1 MESDMI
7 KIGML
12 IADRY
17 EVLEKV
23 GTGGMSD
30 VYKAKDHRLNRMV
43 AVKVLK
49 QEFSENASFVSKFRV
64 EAQAAAGLMHPNIVN
79 VYDVGEEK
87 GNHFII
93 MELVNGITL
102 KRYIEKKERLT
113 PREAVTVAIQVAM
126 GLAAAHRNHIIHR
139 DIKPQNIIISKEGKV
154 KVTDFGIAKAST
166 SNTITS
172 NVMGSVHYTSPE
184 QARGGFSDEKSDVYS
199 LGVTLYEML
208 TGNVPYEGD
217 TTVAIALQHIQ
228 DPFPSPREKVPDLPY
243 SVEQIVLK
251 CCEKSPDRRYQTMDE
266 LASDLRRSLNDPDG
280 DFVRRIGEE
289 NLAETRAMTS
299 REREEIRKRSSQT
312 AGAAAAGTAG
322 AAAMTADGKT
332 ETEAGQGQ
340 KRPAGAGA
348 DVRPADKETG
358 AVSGPENTDRENAS
372 GRPSS
377 QDPLFHPKDKN
388 DEDQELEIEEKRLD
402 RLVQILSV
410 LAVITVIVVF
420 ILVLHNRAA
429 SSAKK
434 DEEAAAAQTP
444 VEESQPEEAV
454 QEEAPEQQQQQVS
467 NTVAMP
473 RVVGLT
479 AREAQE
485 AIERAGLRWEIIY
498 DISDLYDEGIVM
510 AANAAEGQMVQRGAT
525 VTITVVRVDR
535 VMVPEVV
542 DHSREE
548 AENILQ
554 ELGLFPAVQEVYS
567 DEVNAGYVEGQD
579 PEADTEVP
587 AGSEI
592 TLYVSIGPDL
602 SGLIQVPNILGLS
615 EQEAATALLQAG
627 LVPGEAVVTD
637 TSGRYAPD
645 TVIGQSI
652 PRGDYVEE
660 GTQVDMEISGTASYS
675 YSARIEAPRRSEDPD
690 YQEGTAVTLVIVTD
704 DGETILNKTTTEFPY
719 PVSFTGISCEKGTLY
734 MNYTNIVREDPQT
747 GISSDEDE
755 AAEYGIPMEI
765 TRELTFTNE

>member
-1 MESDMI
+1 
-7 KIGML
+7 
-12 IADRY
+12 
-17 EVLEKV
+17 
-23 GTGGMSD
+23 
-30 VYKAKDHRLNRMV
+30 
-43 AVKVLK
+43 
-49 QEFSENASFVSKFRV
+49 
-64 EAQAAAGLMHPNIVN
+64 
-79 VYDVGEEK
+79 
-87 GNHFII
+87 
-93 MELVNGITL
+93 
-102 KRYIEKKERLT
+102 
-113 PREAVTVAIQVAM
+113 
-126 GLAAAHRNHIIHR
+126 
-139 DIKPQNIIISKEGKV
+139 
-154 KVTDFGIAKAST
+154 
-166 SNTITS
+166 
-172 NVMGSVHYTSPE
+172 
-184 QARGGFSDEKSDVYS
+184 
-199 LGVTLYEML
+199 
-208 TGNVPYEGD
+208 
-217 TTVAIALQHIQ
+217 
-228 DPFPSPREKVPDLPY
+228 
-243 SVEQIVLK
+243 
-251 CCEKSPDRRYQTMDE
+251 
-266 LASDLRRSLNDPDG
+266 
-280 DFVRRIGEE
+280 
-289 NLAETRAMTS
+289 
-299 REREEIRKRSSQT
+299 
-312 AGAAAAGTAG
+312 
-322 AAAMTADGKT
+322 MTADGKT
-332 ETEAGQGQ
+332 EMEAGQGQ